1 MTAFTTLQSR
11 VNAAAS
17 AKLLTD
23 AATLNGVAVT
33 GKFLNESEIALR
45 MIGGSNPVFEC
56 PTSLSGLIAKG
67 RTLIVGG
74 VSYTVIE
81 AKPDNTPDGYTVLEL
96 EAV

>member
-1 MTAFTTLQSR
+1 MSFAALQSR

-33 GKFLNESEIALR
+33 GKFLNESEIAMR

-56 PTSLSGLIAKG
+56 PTSLSGSSAKG
-67 RTLIVGG
+67 RTLITGG

-81 AKPDNTPDGYTVLEL
+81 AKPDNTPDGFTLLEL
-96 EAV
+96 EQA